1 MIGFIKSEWGKNE
14 ELSDKYLTYK
24 LTMCLAL
31 TSGSQVLGLQ
41 HLDTRFMTKV
51 TNNFFHFW
59 KTP

>member
-1 MIGFIKSEWGKNE
+1 MGKNE
-14 ELSDKYLTYK
+14 ELSGKYLTYK

-51 TNNFFHFW
+51 RNNFFHFW